1 MNLERQLHI
10 FGYLI
15 WSDFN
20 TRLSCVIAFSKIY
33 VKLLIHREYF
43 KERKCGRMVFMHEWV
58 FWHKNNEC
66 VRDRS
71 LFIVWRERRGGGGRA
86 GRRIFVPTTEH
97 LRDSPPKGYSVVYPP
112 TLVVEDFMIPLLLS
126 QPPQKASVTICKEVT
141 SILILTFHE
150 PWTATSHIWSSDM
163 KWIVCEGLL
172 FSSKSLKT
180 KSLSLSSSSLWNS
193 SSYSSSPVPLH
204 SHLWHHTIRL
214 CSQTLWSYSM
224 SYFVKLPTSQS
235 VFFQVEV
242 KFLTLTFRSVSPSWP
257 L

>member
-20 TRLSCVIAFSKIY
+20 TRLSCLIAFSKIY

-43 KERKCGRMVFMHEWV
+43 KEGKCGRMVFMHEWV

-71 LFIVWRERRGGGGRA
+71 LFIVWREGGGGGGERGGGFFFRQ
-86 GRRIFVPTTEH
+86 RSTYVI
-97 LRDSPPKGYSVVYPP
+97 PPPLKDTVWFYPP
-112 TLVVEDFMIPLLLS
+112 TLAVEDFMIPLLLS

-180 KSLSLSSSSLWNS
+180 KSLSLSSSSLSNS
-193 SSYSSSPVPLH
+193 SSYSSSPVPLY

-214 CSQTLWSYSM
+214 CSQTLWSYSI
-224 SYFVKLPTSQS
+224 SYFVKLPRPTSQS
-235 VFFQVEV
+235 VFF
-242 KFLTLTFRSVSPSWP
+242 
-257 L
+257 